1 MAKKESNFK
10 NMVLTL
16 LIISFVSSASLGF
29 IYNITKEPI
38 AKTLLEKKLNAI
50 KKVVPA
56 FNNDPNSEMYMV
68 SLDDNSAQLE
78 MYPAKQDTVLTGTAV
93 KTFTMKGF
101 SGLIE
106 LMVGIGN
113 DGSIVDISVLNQK
126 ETPGLGTKMAEAQF
140 KDQFKG
146 KNPSSYKMK
155 VKKDGGDV
163 DAITAATISSRAFCD
178 AVQRAYDTYEKGGKK

>member
-16 LIISFVSSASLGF
+16 LIISFISSAALGF
-29 IYNITKEPI
+29 IFNITKEPI

-56 FNNDPNSEMYMV
+56 FNNDPNKEMYMV
-68 SLDDNSAQLE
+68 SIEDNSAQLE
-78 MYPAKQDTVLTGTAV
+78 MYPAKQDSTLTGTAV
-93 KTFTMKGF
+93 KTFTNKGF

-106 LMVGIGN
+106 LIVGFGN

-126 ETPGLGTKMAEAQF
+126 ETPGLGTKMTEPFF

-146 KNPSSYKMK
+146 KNLTTYKMK

-178 AVQRAYDTYEKGGKK
+178 AVQRAYDTYQKGGKK